1 MSEEQVVN
9 MMFSDEKDG
18 DEPEL
23 SLSTLAAL
31 NEFLSEKKEREE
43 RLRLIAETAERN
55 DKVLDEVVLEEDWQL
70 SQFWYDDHTSVVLAN
85 EALRLAGTEGRI
97 ACISCPTLY
106 KELRKLKPASVKAQL
121 FEYDTRFSVYGDD
134 FTFYDYR
141 SPLEI
146 PKDLGSSFEV
156 VVADPPFLSEE
167 CLTKTALTMRY
178 LSKGPLIL
186 CTGSIMEDLAGRL
199 LQLRMCAFQP
209 KHRNN
214 LANDFRCYANYDFDS
229 STLVHEKS

>member
-9 MMFSDEKDG
+9 MVFSDEKDG

-43 RLRLIAETAERN
+43 RLRLIAETAEKD
-55 DKVLDEVVLEEDWQL
+55 DKALDEVVLEEDWQL
-70 SQFWYDDHTSVVLAN
+70 SQFWYDDHTSAVLAK
-85 EALRLAGTEGRI
+85 EALRLAGPEGKI

-121 FEYDTRFSVYGDD
+121 FEYDARFSVYGDD

-141 SPLEI
+141 SPLEV

-167 CLTKTALTMRY
+167 CLTKTAVTMRY

-229 STLVHEKS
+229 ATLAHETS